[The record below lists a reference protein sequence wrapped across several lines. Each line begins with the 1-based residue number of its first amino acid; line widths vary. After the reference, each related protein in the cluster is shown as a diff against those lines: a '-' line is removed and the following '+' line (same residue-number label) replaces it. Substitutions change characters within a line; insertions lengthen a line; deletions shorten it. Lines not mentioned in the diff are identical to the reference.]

1 MIIKFPKNNCWGVYS
16 FLIDNFYSYMKNF
29 EFLKINHIVS
39 LECA

>member
-29 EFLKINHIVS
+29 GFLKTKVS
-39 LECA
+39 HPLKH